1 MEDKEEEPQ
10 PVAEAPTVEKRE
22 RRQSAVSENSATGA
36 ARRQSMDKEE
46 TKGAAE
52 GEEIDNEKYF
62 S

>member
-1 MEDKEEEPQ
+1 
-10 PVAEAPTVEKRE
+10 
-22 RRQSAVSENSATGA
+22 VSETSATGA
-36 ARRQSMDKEE
+36 ARRQSIDKEE